1 MRLHST
7 AHRADPYEL
16 MSGGVAARAD
26 NLGSVLLRS
35 GHVTQAQLDAI
46 VVRQRE
52 TGRLFGETAIEL
64 GFVDREDV
72 ERAIAHQLSFHL
84 LEWGD
89 DRLDPAVVAAFNP
102 HDAIAR
108 CAREI
113 RGRIATTELSSDR
126 PVKTVL
132 MLGVGVPVEASLI
145 TANLGVS
152 CAQAGY
158 RTLLVDANID
168 APMQHGLFRRPNRV
182 GLTNALSRSVDINET
197 ICPTAMPKLSLIP
210 AGTAVPNSNE
220 LLERERLFL
229 RLMPVAHEFDLILVD
244 ASRASETDVAV
255 FDGADGAVVTVR
267 RDSSGLRAFRAMIDQ
282 LEQADIIAIGSAFV
296 D

>member
-7 AHRADPYEL
+7 AHRTDDFEPFVGSIAP
-16 MSGGVAARAD
+16 RAD

-35 GHVTQAQLDAI
+35 GYVTQPQLDAI
-46 VVRQRE
+46 AGRQRE

-64 GFVDREDV
+64 GLVSREDV
-72 ERAIAHQLSFHL
+72 ERAIAQQQSFYL

-113 RGRIATTELSSDR
+113 RGRIVTSELATDR

-132 MLGVGVPVEASLI
+132 MLSVGVPVEASLI

-158 RTLLVDANID
+158 RTLLVDANVD

-182 GLTNALSRSVDINET
+182 GLTNALSRSVDLNEA
-197 ICPTAMPKLSLIP
+197 ICPTAIPKLSLIP

-229 RLMPVAHEFDLILVD
+229 RLMPIAHEFDLILVD
-244 ASRASETDVAV
+244 ASHADEADIAV
-255 FDGADGAVVTVR
+255 FDGADGAVLTVR
-267 RDSSGLRAFRAMIDQ
+267 RDSSGMRSFRAMADQ
-282 LEQADIIAIGSAFV
+282 LEAADILAIGSAFV